1 MKDSYSFHS
10 GSIPLLVSVPH
21 DGRHLPKELEEA
33 MTTTGKSMPD
43 TDWHVAELYEFVKD
57 MGAALITATYSRYV
71 VDLNRP
77 ADDAALYSGQL
88 ATGLCPVQTFAGE
101 EIYRDKVSIDIDA
114 RADRFW
120 HPYHVKISETLAEY
134 RRIYGYAL
142 LWDAH
147 SITSRVPRLF
157 DGELPELNIGTWN
170 GHSCSS
176 AISLAVMQAAEESPF
191 ETVLNGRFKGGYITR
206 HYGRPDNNIHAVQ
219 LEIAQRAYMDEAT
232 KRFDD
237 AKASRLRKSL
247 RTLLGA
253 FVQTAGRNAVIMAQ

>member
-1 MKDSYSFHS
+1 MNDSYSFHS

-21 DGRHLPKELEEA
+21 DGRGLPQELEA
-33 MTTTGKSMPD
+33 IMTAAGRSIPD

-77 ADDAALYSGQL
+77 ADDVALYSGQI
-88 ATGLCPVQTFAGE
+88 ATGLCPRQTFAGE

-114 RADRFW
+114 RAERFW
-120 HPYHVKISETLAEY
+120 HPYHAKITDTLAEF
-134 RRIYGYAL
+134 RRTYGVAL

-147 SITSRVPRLF
+147 SIASRVPRLF

-176 AISLAVMQAAEESPF
+176 AISAAVMRAAEKSTF
-191 ETVLNGRFKGGYITR
+191 DAVLNGRFKGGFITR
-206 HYGRPDNNIHAVQ
+206 HYGRPDNNTHAVQ
-219 LEIAQRAYMDEAT
+219 LEVAQRAYMDEAT
-232 KRFDD
+232 TNYDD
-237 AKASRLRKSL
+237 ARASQLRKSL
-247 RTLLGA
+247 RTLLDT
-253 FVQTAGRNAVIMAQ
+253 FVQTAGV

>member
-1 MKDSYSFHS
+1 MKDSYSFHG

-21 DGRHLPKELEEA
+21 DGRRLPEELKA
-33 MTTTGKSMPD
+33 IMTAAGKSIPD
-43 TDWHVAELYEFVKD
+43 TDWHVAKLYDFVKD
-57 MGAALITATYSRYV
+57 MGAALITASYSRYV

-77 ADDAALYSGQL
+77 ADDAALYSGQI
-88 ATGLCPVQTFAGE
+88 ATGLCPIQTFAGE
-101 EIYRDKVSIDIDA
+101 EIYCDKVSIDIDE

-120 HPYHVKISETLAEY
+120 HPYHAKISETLSEF
-134 RRIYGYAL
+134 RETYGYAL
-142 LWDAH
+142 LLDAH
-147 SITSRVPRLF
+147 SIESCVPRLF

-170 GHSCSS
+170 DRSCSS

-206 HYGRPDNNIHAVQ
+206 HYGRPDKNVHAVQ

-232 KRFDD
+232 RVYDD
-237 AKASRLRKSL
+237 AKASRLRESL

-253 FVQTAGRNAVIMAQ
+253 FVQTAGGNAVIMAQ